1 MLPKWMD
8 RQVLVAVVIVV
19 VAIPPAASAFWDIA
33 PTPPETCP
41 GVRTF
46 LAAPSDVYISGL
58 LAVHDGGRCG
68 LVDPVAVQL
77 LEAARW
83 TSFKMGQIN
92 FIPGVSL
99 GVNVYDTCGGR
110 EATLRAAVSAVV
122 EGGYLDPPHC
132 RPAPHVGVLHT
143 HVDHPQLPSFLQ
155 DVGVPSVGVGEEDFL
170 PQLEA
175 LMPLLLRVN
184 WTSVGVAAPSIQ
196 VLRQFGHMA
205 ARYRICVGAETLLPS
220 VTSDHQTSRLTLQ
233 TLEGGGTG
241 GVVLMGPQHRLQSLL
256 AAAAALNFTNFRWLL
271 VPTGPLQER
280 VFQGFNSV
288 AEGVVALRRASQTV
302 PEFGE
307 HFLSLGASAVDST
320 LYPNLSPGDYVEE
333 PAVFQMVKAV
343 FKVGSAVRRAVK
355 QHCGGSGWCTN
366 ATLDLTEVENEGL
379 DVIEELSIKA
389 QRPRYEVLRLEAAQD
404 AKLAFTSV
412 GHVTAGKLELDPRAA
427 GLPQYLC
434 MNCRCLNVRFSFLA
448 DLRWR
453 SEAWVTIC
461 ATMAIIGF
469 LLAIAIMVFISVR
482 SCRGKASEG
491 SQAFSILLL
500 LSCIFLYA
508 AILPYSFEASSLICA
523 LRPFATSLSYAIML
537 AILLARSLMLAT
549 ADSEGLVG
557 HVSGLVQTALLFFM
571 VSVQAGLGV
580 QQWVMTPPQ
589 TFLTKTPPE
598 GGVLYSCSGER
609 VYFLIAQAY
618 IMFLLMLQLFV
629 SPFTVRSRRNYHEG
643 LLFFIATLLITGVW
657 VSWATLFMIL
667 PPMWGEACVCLGLAG
682 TATCVLV
689 AVFVPKTYLMVRA
702 SAKESVHIRPL
713 SRPQSSHDLV
723 RASSL
728 ALYDSIGHLP
738 EMVHAYSPDPTVGH
752 FPPYKENPYEA
763 YSHYQASPHKVT
775 QF

>member
-1 MLPKWMD
+1 MD

-389 QRPRYEVLRLEAAQD
+389 QRPRYEVLRLEAVQD

-549 ADSEGLVG
+549 ADSEGYV
-557 HVSGLVQTALLFFM
+557 
-571 VSVQAGLGV
+571 
-580 QQWVMTPPQ
+580 
-589 TFLTKTPPE
+589 
-598 GGVLYSCSGER
+598 
-609 VYFLIAQAY
+609 
-618 IMFLLMLQLFV
+618 
-629 SPFTVRSRRNYHEG
+629 
-643 LLFFIATLLITGVW
+643 
-657 VSWATLFMIL
+657 VSW
-667 PPMWGEACVCLGLAG
+667 PV
-682 TATCVLV
+682 
-689 AVFVPKTYLMVRA
+689 
-702 SAKESVHIRPL
+702 
-713 SRPQSSHDLV
+713 
-723 RASSL
+723 
-728 ALYDSIGHLP
+728 
-738 EMVHAYSPDPTVGH
+738 
-752 FPPYKENPYEA
+752 
-763 YSHYQASPHKVT
+763 
-775 QF
+775 

>member
-1 MLPKWMD
+1 MLPKWMK
-8 RQVLVAVVIVV
+8 RQMLVAAVAVV
-19 VAIPPAASAFWDIA
+19 ATIPPVMPAFWDVL

-46 LAAPSDVYISGL
+46 LSAPSDVYISGL

-83 TSFKMGQIN
+83 TAFKMGQIN

-132 RPAPHVGVLHT
+132 RPAPHVGVLHA
-143 HVDHPQLPSFLQ
+143 HPDHRQLSSFLQ
-155 DVGVPSVGVGEEDFL
+155 DVGVPAVGVREEDL
-170 PQLEA
+170 SPQMEA
-175 LMPLLLRVN
+175 VMPLLTRVN
-184 WTSVGVAAPSIQ
+184 WTSVAVAAPSIQ

-205 ARYRICVGAETLLPS
+205 ARYRICVGAEVLLPPT
-220 VTSDHQTSRLTLQ
+220 TSDHQAARSALE
-233 TLEGGGTG
+233 TLEGGATG
-241 GVVLMGPQHRLQSLL
+241 GIVLVGPQHRLHSLL
-256 AAAAALNFTNFRWLL
+256 AAAAALNFTNFHWVL

-280 VFQGFNSV
+280 VFQGLNSV
-288 AEGVVALRRASQTV
+288 AEGVVALRRGSQTV

-307 HFLSLGASAVDST
+307 HFLNVGAAAADSS
-320 LYPNLSPGDYVEE
+320 LYPNISPGDYVEE

-343 FKVGSAVRRAVK
+343 FRVGAAVRRAVK
-355 QHCGGSGWCTN
+355 QHCGGSGWCSN
-366 ATLDLTEVENEGL
+366 ATLDLTEADSEGL

-389 QRPRYEVLRLEAAQD
+389 QRPRYEVLRLGPGQEAV
-404 AKLAFTSV
+404 LTFTNI
-412 GHVTAGKLELDPRAA
+412 GHVTAGRLELDSRAA
-427 GLPQYLC
+427 GLPQYPC
-434 MNCRCLNVRFSFLA
+434 MNCRCLNVRFTFLA

-469 LLAIAIMVFISVR
+469 LLAVAIIVFISTR
-482 SCRGKASEG
+482 ACRGKASEG
-491 SQAFSILLL
+491 SQGFSILLL

-523 LRPFATSLSYAIML
+523 LRPFATSLSYAVML

-549 ADSEGLVG
+549 SDSEGLVG

-589 TFLTKTPPE
+589 TFISEKPPE
-598 GGVLYSCSGER
+598 GGVLYSCSGDR
-609 VYFLIAQAY
+609 LHFLVAQSY
-618 IMFLLMLQLFV
+618 VMFLLLLQLFV
-629 SPFTVRSRRNYHEG
+629 SPFIIRSRRNYHEG
-643 LLFFIATLLITGVW
+643 LLFFVTTLLITGVW
-657 VSWATLFMIL
+657 VAWATLYMIL
-667 PPMWGEACVCLGLAG
+667 PPVWSEACVCLGLAG
-682 TATCVLV
+682 TATCVLL
-689 AVFVPKTYLMVRA
+689 ALFVPKTYLMVRA
-702 SAKESVHIRPL
+702 SARESAHIRPL

-738 EMVHAYSPDPTVGH
+738 EMVHAYSPDPTVAH